1 MRNYPGAH
9 QPPPHSPDFGAVDK
23 QRGFREFWPM
33 KSPNSPVESSPA
45 QTSSRWHAVDFM
57 VDFNSREKRL
67 GLLMETFGWI
77 ITVAFF
83 RRAES
88 ETHYLAE
95 ATELDQRY
103 HQSIL
108 AALIAEGE
116 RMLTRM
122 LLAGGLPQNAD
133 GIKTADIDATLE
145 ELRNTH
151 AQWYGDMTAERRA
164 QILKEVFDVPAS

>member
-1 MRNYPGAH
+1 
-9 QPPPHSPDFGAVDK
+9 
-23 QRGFREFWPM
+23 
-33 KSPNSPVESSPA
+33 
-45 QTSSRWHAVDFM
+45 M